1 MTTREKIL
9 QVTRELL
16 ALGGIGAVSF
26 DAIARGLGLSKQ
38 AVLYW
43 FPSKQELLAEMFVG
57 WLNAEAD
64 AAVVAL
70 AGAGRGAEA
79 IRAFVS
85 AIAGFH
91 LASLDRFRMM
101 YLVPQTL
108 RGGATDAPDDA
119 VLARIHA
126 ATSRLYGALAERL
139 EGTPLAAR
147 REAVAV
153 HSAVLGLVLMFGLAE
168 AAGDPL
174 KHASD
179 DLIAALVTRLTGQV
193 RPDPG

>member
-1 MTTREKIL
+1 MNTREKIL
-9 QVTRELL
+9 QVTRALL
-16 ALGGIGAVSF
+16 VSGGIGAVSF

-57 WLNAEAD
+57 WLTAEAD
-64 AAVVAL
+64 AAVAAL

-79 IRAFVS
+79 IKAFVP

-91 LASLDRFRMM
+91 FGSLDRFRMM

-108 RGGATDAPDDA
+108 RGGVQDTPDDA

-139 EGTPLAAR
+139 EGDPLAAR
-147 REAVAV
+147 QEAVAV
-153 HSAVLGLVLMFGLAE
+153 HSAVLGLLLMVGLAD

-179 DLIAALVTRLTGQV
+179 DLVAALVARLTGQSV
-193 RPDPG
+193 PEPG